1 MCVGG
6 GGKREINISTKII
19 FIIFLLLSVMFGPSL
34 NIYSVPGIAAM
45 PSGSGSGR
53 HPMVSGRK
61 IDHHSTDCSMTFC
74 MLNMMQV
81 HLQILPI
88 VYEYNRFYF
97 IAMEKMLSDDLI
109 VKYPQFLTHLERRY
123 FDRKDE
129 WAISVRRREEWPTH
143 GCNTNNNAEILFRVM
158 KDGQFN
164 RTKVSGYI

>member
-6 GGKREINISTKII
+6 GGKREINISTKIS

-53 HPMVSGRK
+53 HPMVSGKR
-61 IDHHSTDCSMTFC
+61 IDHHSTDCSMTSSMLKL

-88 VYEYNRFYF
+88 VHEYNCFSF
-97 IAMEKMLSDDLI
+97 IAMEKYYLQPLI
-109 VKYPQFLTHLERRY
+109 MMTIYSSG
-123 FDRKDE
+123 RKSP
-129 WAISVRRREEWPTH
+129 IFCFSQ
-143 GCNTNNNAEILFRVM
+143 LLL
-158 KDGQFN
+158 
-164 RTKVSGYI
+164 

>member
-1 MCVGG
+1 ML
-6 GGKREINISTKII
+6 R
-19 FIIFLLLSVMFGPSL
+19 L
-34 NIYSVPGIAAM
+34 
-45 PSGSGSGR
+45 
-53 HPMVSGRK
+53 
-61 IDHHSTDCSMTFC
+61 

-88 VYEYNRFYF
+88 VHEYNRFSF
-97 IAMEKMLSDDLI
+97 IAMEKLLSDDLI

-123 FDRKDE
+123 FDRKNE